1 MRQLHLGVDVNVEL
15 ALLYHSG
22 QLNRDI
28 EYFVNIYKEQI
39 VLTKLRISMVRFQI
53 TFVQTLFNFK
63 VFSSIHLRNV

>member
-1 MRQLHLGVDVNVEL
+1 MRRLHLGVDVNVEL

-28 EYFVNIYKEQI
+28 ESFVNTFKVQI
-39 VLTKLRISMVRFQI
+39 VLTKRRISEERFPI